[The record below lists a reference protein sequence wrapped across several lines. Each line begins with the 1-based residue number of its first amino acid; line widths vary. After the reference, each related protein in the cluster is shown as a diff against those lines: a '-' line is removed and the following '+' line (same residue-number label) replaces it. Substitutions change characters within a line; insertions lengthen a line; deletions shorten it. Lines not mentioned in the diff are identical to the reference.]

1 MTNETNAQKET
12 PKPRAFGGMTKSAFG
27 ALLDSVGIGA
37 EGTHVLAWTNP
48 VYAAPEIRTP
58 RTHAPAYTLARDN
71 YRANGNLAEAVEIAR
86 KCNPDARAEIV
97 EHIASMIEAAR

>member
-1 MTNETNAQKET
+1 MTS
-12 PKPRAFGGMTKSAFG
+12 SAFS

-71 YRANGNLAEAVEIAR
+71 YRAEGNLDGAVSIAK

-97 EHIASMIEAAR
+97 EHIAYMIDAQKETETAKDTETA